1 MNVQVRGVSSGD
13 FKKAE
18 ATEWNLPMGKGSEC
32 KFEPSECKD
41 EHTIVRIFS
50 MSTAPNAIGDM
61 GQNFKNIHYIVQAMK
76 KVGIAVQGLGHIIGC
91 GGKVNA

>member
-1 MNVQVRGVSSGD
+1 
-13 FKKAE
+13 
-18 ATEWNLPMGKGSEC
+18 
-32 KFEPSECKD
+32 
-41 EHTIVRIFS
+41 